1 MWAPSPPPSLRS
13 KDSASGEENDNA
25 LWTDRISVCTNTLTC
40 FSPPPSLRSKD
51 SALGEEIDRVGSSLS
66 RSVENVRIK
75 KEQLTKNERAMQ
87 VLEDEVRRECFEG
100 GNVEVEQ
107 VR

>member
-1 MWAPSPPPSLRS
+1 M
-13 KDSASGEENDNA
+13 
-25 LWTDRISVCTNTLTC
+25 
-40 FSPPPSLRSKD
+40 
-51 SALGEEIDRVGSSLS
+51 GSSLS